1 MRLWWLRRMTFFLFE
16 RREARERAAL
26 FLCRSAAKVVTPRAG
41 NKKRCSPPSQH
52 RRRDAWSHLRPPLK
66 PVLSRAMLFVGVV
79 VGVTRVVINDN
90 NNNNEDSSRR

>member
-1 MRLWWLRRMTFFLFE
+1 MNAPLCFCADLRPN
-16 RREARERAAL
+16 
-26 FLCRSAAKVVTPRAG
+26 VVTPRAG
-41 NKKRCSPPSQH
+41 NKRRCSPPPQH
-52 RRRDAWSHLRPPLK
+52 RRRDAWSDLRPPLK